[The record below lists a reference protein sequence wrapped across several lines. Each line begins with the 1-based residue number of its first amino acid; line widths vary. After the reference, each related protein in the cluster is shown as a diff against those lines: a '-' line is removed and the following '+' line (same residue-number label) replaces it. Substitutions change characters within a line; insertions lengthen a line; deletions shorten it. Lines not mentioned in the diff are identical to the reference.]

1 MATLLQVRVIGDSIS
16 NQYGP
21 YLEEYLRGEWVYSW
35 SGGSDSS
42 KVLASLQSQQEA
54 GELDMDLLLLNC
66 GLHDIKTD
74 PSTGEKQVP
83 LVEYQKN
90 LEQIAA
96 LLQET
101 AVELVWMRTTP
112 CDETVHNHPDM
123 KFHRFAAD
131 CDAYNAAADEIM
143 DAAGIKCIDLFA
155 FTNNLG
161 SDTYCDHVHF
171 HEHVREKQAAYIAGW
186 VGHWKCQYATK

>member
-1 MATLLQVRVIGDSIS
+1 MSTLLQVRVIGDSIS
-16 NQYGP
+16 AQYGP
-21 YLEEYLRGEWVYSW
+21 YLEEYLREEWVYSL
-35 SGGSDSS
+35 SGGGDSS
-42 KVLASLQSQQEA
+42 KVLVSLQSQQEA

-66 GLHDIKTD
+66 GLHDIRTD
-74 PSTGEKQVP
+74 PSTGEQQVP
-83 LVEYQKN
+83 LVQYQKN
-90 LEQIAA
+90 LQQIVA

-101 AVELVWMRTTP
+101 SVELVWMRTTP
-112 CDETVHNHPDM
+112 CDESVHNHPDM

-143 DAAGIKCIDLFA
+143 DAAGIKCIDLLS

-161 SDTYCDHVHF
+161 PDTYCDHVHF

-186 VGHWKCQYATK
+186 VGQWKCQYVTK